1 MIWFD
6 RLSAM
11 TLFVLGCIHN
21 FIAAPTLSET
31 LTTSVLWFVTGGIT
45 LWYASFINALW
56 LHRRQDR
63 VAAGVAALSNVVLV
77 AFCVLFVLARGS
89 FTDPQN
95 LALLLPATWLMSQS
109 LAAALADRS
118 PPA

>member
-109 LAAALADRS
+109 LAAALTNRS